1 VTKLG
6 MSNAAPSN
14 NGGAI
19 SLAAS
24 PSRGAKRT
32 SSGSQIKKPP
42 VEATAWC
49 YTGTKEDTNFS
60 FAWTIENFG
69 RKMEIYKNG
78 ECLTSDTFKVE
89 VEGVETAWKL
99 ECFPNGKQKIGEDTA
114 GAVSV
119 FLYPA
124 NGAAINRQFS
134 FAIGFVN
141 EECSRVMK
149 GKGDHCFKDNQ
160 NGWGWLKLVTHQ
172 TLRFAN
178 GDKLLPNDCLN
189 ILCVMKFRGSEVTMS
204 GTSRPTST
212 FSGAGESN
220 GSQEGLDGEDASN
233 GMLELLQTGEL
244 ADVDVMVGGRVFR
257 CHKAILGA
265 RSPVLKA
272 AFVHNM
278 MEKATGKINI
288 DGIESNTVEDM
299 LKYIYGGKIENLEEK
314 ATKLLAAAD
323 QYDLKLLKKKCE
335 ELLCK
340 SLNISNCLDYLIL
353 ADMHSTDILKPLV
366 IRFVVENSREV
377 VTQENWKEKLMTFT
391 DVFAEVFNELAS
403 QPPRKKSRGDSED
416 WRLSGASIGGASR
429 GSPGQAGVSR
439 GGQALEAYFRNS
451 LM

>member
-1 VTKLG
+1 
-6 MSNAAPSN
+6 MSSM
-14 NGGAI
+14 AI
-19 SLAAS
+19 SS
-24 PSRGAKRT
+24 PRGPKR
-32 SSGSQIKKPP
+32 SSLGQIKKPP

-69 RKMEIYKNG
+69 RKMEVYKNG

-124 NGAAINRQFS
+124 NGSAINRQFS

-149 GKGDHCFKDNQ
+149 GKGDHCFRDNQ

-178 GDKLLPNDCLN
+178 DKLLPNDCLN
-189 ILCVMKFRGSEVTMS
+189 ILCVMKFRGSEVTTS

-212 FSGAGESN
+212 FVRAG
-220 GSQEGLDGEDASN
+220 QEAGPGEVTEDVPEENENQGLLD
-233 GMLELLQTGEL
+233 LLNTGEL
-244 ADVDVMVGGRVFR
+244 ADVDVVCSGRVFA

-265 RSPVLKA
+265 KSPFFKA

-278 MEKATGKINI
+278 KEKATGKINI
-288 DGIESNTVEDM
+288 DGIDSDTVQDM
-299 LKYIYGGKIENLEEK
+299 LSYIYGGKIDNIEEK
-314 ATKLLAAAD
+314 SAKLLAAAD
-323 QYDLKLLKKKCE
+323 QYDLKHLKKKCE

-340 SLNISNCLDYLIL
+340 SLNISNCLEYLIL
-353 ADMHSTDILKPLV
+353 ADLHSTDILKPLV
-366 IRFVVENSREV
+366 IKFVVENSREV
-377 VTQENWKEKLMTFT
+377 VTQENWKEKLMTFPE
-391 DVFAEVFNELAS
+391 VFAEVFNELAS
-403 QPPRKKSRGDSED
+403 QPPKKKQKGED
-416 WRLSGASIGGASR
+416 DWKSGAGASNK
-429 GSPGQAGVSR
+429 GNKVIS
-439 GGQALEAYFRNS
+439 GQALETLYFRNNYNS
-451 LM
+451 

>member
-1 VTKLG
+1 MNLDRSPAG
-6 MSNAAPSN
+6 APTMT
-14 NGGAI
+14 
-19 SLAAS
+19 S
-24 PSRGAKRT
+24 PKKRT
-32 SSGSQIKKPP
+32 NMGQIKKPP

-69 RKMEIYKNG
+69 RKMELYKNG

-124 NGAAINRQFS
+124 NTAAINRQFS

-149 GKGDHCFKDNQ
+149 GKGDHCFRDNQ

-178 GDKLLPNDCLN
+178 DKLLPQDCLN

-212 FSGAGESN
+212 FPLDHGGNSAGGGDLEN
-220 GSQEGLDGEDASN
+220 QEACS
-233 GMLELLQTGEL
+233 GMLDLLQSGEL
-244 ADVDVMVGGRVFR
+244 ADVEVVCDGRTFS
-257 CHKAILGA
+257 CHKAILGSK
-265 RSPVLKA
+265 SPVFRA

-278 MEKATGKINI
+278 KEKATGKIT
-288 DGIESNTVEDM
+288 IESIDPDTVADM
-299 LKYIYGGKIENLEEK
+299 LTYIYGGKIEGVEDK
-314 ATKLLAAAD
+314 ASKLLAGAD
-323 QYDLKLLKKKCE
+323 QYDLKHLKKRCE
-335 ELLCK
+335 ELLAR

-353 ADMHSTDILKPLV
+353 ADLHSTDMLKPLV

-377 VTQENWKEKLMTFT
+377 VTQDNWKEKLTAFPE
-391 DVFAEVFNELAS
+391 VFAEVFNELAS
-403 QPPRKKSRGDSED
+403 QPPKKKTKVGGEDEWRGV
-416 WRLSGASIGGASR
+416 SGSSGSLNR
-429 GSPGQAGVSR
+429 GSGQQQGVVR
-439 GGQALEAYFRNS
+439 GGGIETYFRNNM
-451 LM
+451 L

>member
-1 VTKLG
+1 
-6 MSNAAPSN
+6 
-14 NGGAI
+14 
-19 SLAAS
+19 
-24 PSRGAKRT
+24 
-32 SSGSQIKKPP
+32 
-42 VEATAWC
+42 
-49 YTGTKEDTNFS
+49 
-60 FAWTIENFG
+60 
-69 RKMEIYKNG
+69 
-78 ECLTSDTFKVE
+78 
-89 VEGVETAWKL
+89 
-99 ECFPNGKQKIGEDTA
+99 
-114 GAVSV
+114 VSV

-212 FSGAGESN
+212 FPGAGESN

-429 GSPGQAGVSR
+429 GSPGQSGVSR

>member
-1 VTKLG
+1 

-32 SSGSQIKKPP
+32 SSGGQIKKPP

-212 FSGAGESN
+212 FSAMGEGSGA
-220 GSQEGLDGEDASN
+220 QEGSEGEDTSN
-233 GMLELLQTGEL
+233 GMLELLHSGEL
-244 ADVDVMVGGRVFR
+244 ADVDVLVDGRVFR

-278 MEKATGKINI
+278 VEKATGKINI

-299 LKYIYGGKIENLEEK
+299 LKYIYGGKIENLEDK

-403 QPPRKKSRGDSED
+403 QPPRKKSRGESED
-416 WRLSGASIGGASR
+416 WRLSGASTGGASR
-429 GSPGQAGVSR
+429 GSPGQSGVSR

>member
-1 VTKLG
+1 

-24 PSRGAKRT
+24 PSRGAKRS

-212 FSGAGESN
+212 FPTTEGGGGEAGE
-220 GSQEGLDGEDASN
+220 EMEDTSN
-233 GMLELLQTGEL
+233 GMLDLLHTGEL
-244 ADVDVMVGGRVFR
+244 ADVDVLVGGRTFR

-265 RSPVLKA
+265 KSPVLKA

-278 MEKATGKINI
+278 VEKATGKINI
-288 DGIESNTVEDM
+288 DGIESSTVEDM
-299 LKYIYGGKIENLEEK
+299 LKYIYGGRISDLEEK

-323 QYDLKLLKKKCE
+323 QYDLKFLKKRCE

-403 QPPRKKSRGDSED
+403 QPPRKKSRGECED
-416 WRLSGASIGGASR
+416 WRLAGAATGGAASPSANR
-429 GSPGQAGVSR
+429 SPGQAGVSR

>member
-1 VTKLG
+1 MNT
-6 MSNAAPSN
+6 SAPSV

-19 SLAAS
+19 SLASS
-24 PSRGAKRT
+24 PRGAKRT
-32 SSGSQIKKPP
+32 NSGNQIKKPP

-69 RKMEIYKNG
+69 RKMDIYKNG

-212 FSGAGESN
+212 FPSSGEGSGTMEGSEGE
-220 GSQEGLDGEDASN
+220 EGG
-233 GMLELLQTGEL
+233 GMLDLLHSGEL
-244 ADVDVMVGGRVFR
+244 ADVDVVVGSSVFR

-265 RSPVLKA
+265 KSPVLKA

-278 MEKATGKINI
+278 VEKATGKINI
-288 DGIESNTVEDM
+288 DGIESSTVEDM
-299 LKYIYGGKIENLEEK
+299 LKYIYGGKIDNLDEK

-323 QYDLKLLKKKCE
+323 QYDLKYLKKRCE

-340 SLNISNCLDYLIL
+340 SLNISNCLEYLIL

-377 VTQENWKEKLMTFT
+377 VTQDNWKEKLMTFT

-403 QPPRKKSRGDSED
+403 QPPRKKSRSECED
-416 WRLSGASIGGASR
+416 WRLGGPSSGGSSSR

-439 GGQALEAYFRNS
+439 GGQALEAYFRSN